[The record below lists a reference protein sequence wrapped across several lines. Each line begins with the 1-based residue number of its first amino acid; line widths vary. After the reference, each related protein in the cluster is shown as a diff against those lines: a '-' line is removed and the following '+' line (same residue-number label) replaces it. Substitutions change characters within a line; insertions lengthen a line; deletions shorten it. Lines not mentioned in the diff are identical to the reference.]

1 MKRFFA
7 TVAVLAVAA
16 SLFAG
21 DAAAFVDLGFSN
33 DGKTYI
39 FGQYGKTD
47 GNFHGYAEI
56 YTVDVRKN
64 DFVSR
69 GVFKTVDKDG
79 KSGNEVF
86 SGLKMQHKGFLDKY
100 QPVPVGEKSM
110 LYLRE
115 DSSKGSAE
123 EIVFKD
129 FEGSTPSADVFYSI
143 RLVPMYEGRGGATRS
158 SFYIV
163 AEKKS
168 GDGRVLSRFVAG
180 NPEVRRKG
188 VTGYAIDRIYTSPD
202 GAGMVFVV
210 EKTVEDQSGVS
221 IRYMVETVAL
231 ADSAKTV
238 APSPEPVAEK

>member
-1 MKRFFA
+1 MKRLFV
-7 TVAVLAVAA
+7 TVTMLAAAV

-21 DAAAFVDLGFSN
+21 DAAAFVDLGFSR

-47 GNFHGYAEI
+47 VEFNGYAEI

-64 DFVSR
+64 DFVPT
-69 GVFKTVDKDG
+69 GVFKTVDRDG

-100 QPVPVGEKSM
+100 KPAPVGEKSM

-143 RLVPMYEGRGGATRS
+143 RLVPMYEGRGGATKS

-180 NPEVRRKG
+180 NPDVQRKG

-210 EKTVEDQSGVS
+210 EKTVEDHCGVS

-231 ADSAKTV
+231 PTSLAAIT
-238 APSPEPVAEK
+238 PEPVVEK